1 MNKKLKFFSCIV
13 FLTIFTVNI
22 DAAEGGPCK
31 DYGDCDE
38 FNYSLNDI
46 ESLKEKVIRISKKD
60 HPLPKENS
68 FTSKKMIKETINLY
82 HQLLSK
88 EV

>member
-1 MNKKLKFFSCIV
+1 MNMKLKFFSCIV
-13 FLTIFTVNI
+13 FLTTFSMNI

-46 ESLKEKVIRISKKD
+46 ESLQRGASTY
-60 HPLPKENS
+60 LNYCYGCCLLY
-68 FTSKKMIKETINLY
+68 TSPSPRDQRGSRMP
-82 HQLLSK
+82 SSA
-88 EV
+88 

>member
-13 FLTIFTVNI
+13 FLTIFTINI

-46 ESLKEKVIRISKKD
+46 ESLQRGASTYLNYCYG
-60 HPLPKENS
+60 HSNS
-68 FTSKKMIKETINLY
+68 
-82 HQLLSK
+82 LSK
-88 EV
+88 LMHLFEETQYHLMNN